1 MAMREENILEE
12 IIDLGK
18 RQGALSYND
27 IDNSFSS
34 EFVSQN
40 ELEDLRGRLQDMGI
54 KVMDGQKTDI
64 EEEEVPEEP
73 EQYKKAEVLVQ
84 KYFQSMSD
92 ISVLSRNEETQL
104 ARRIEEG
111 NKIIKEIVTVL
122 PLYKKLLRE
131 LDRKAQSGHFSDPE
145 EKTEVALR
153 KCLSILDT
161 LMRDINIPERNA
173 CCETLQDLER
183 SIPGKEAISLLKLHH
198 FTEEVQGVYS
208 RVESDAGN
216 KTDELKKKYKQI
228 TMARKLLS
236 EAKDELITR
245 NLRLVINIAKH
256 YVGRGLSLLDLIQE
270 GNIGL
275 MKAIDKFDYR
285 RGFKFSTYA
294 IWWIRQVITRALID
308 QTKTIRIPVHIV
320 TFYNR
325 VSNVSKELT
334 QELGREPRTEEIA
347 RRLKVSRSRI
357 EDILRAIQDPI
368 TLNTPVGDD
377 ESTLEDFI
385 SDNSSSPYTDAERSR
400 ITEHIIKILQTLS
413 PREEEVIRM
422 RFGIGVDRD
431 HTLEEVGR
439 HLSITNRRV
448 GQIQTKALAKLKHP
462 KRLRALRVLNMS

>member
-1 MAMREENILEE
+1 
-12 IIDLGK
+12 
-18 RQGALSYND
+18 
-27 IDNSFSS
+27 
-34 EFVSQN
+34 
-40 ELEDLRGRLQDMGI
+40 
-54 KVMDGQKTDI
+54 
-64 EEEEVPEEP
+64 
-73 EQYKKAEVLVQ
+73 
-84 KYFQSMSD
+84 
-92 ISVLSRNEETQL
+92 
-104 ARRIEEG
+104 
-111 NKIIKEIVTVL
+111 
-122 PLYKKLLRE
+122 
-131 LDRKAQSGHFSDPE
+131 
-145 EKTEVALR
+145 
-153 KCLSILDT
+153 
-161 LMRDINIPERNA
+161 
-173 CCETLQDLER
+173 
-183 SIPGKEAISLLKLHH
+183 
-198 FTEEVQGVYS
+198 
-208 RVESDAGN
+208 
-216 KTDELKKKYKQI
+216 
-228 TMARKLLS
+228 
-236 EAKDELITR
+236 
-245 NLRLVINIAKH
+245 
-256 YVGRGLSLLDLIQE
+256 
-270 GNIGL
+270 